1 MPYRQNIDNCL
12 AQIIGERGLAA
23 GEFDRLS
30 AEAHAA
36 GIEIGRPVA
45 DDLYHPL
52 RVARETGDL
61 PKLKRVADDLRERFD
76 RLVVLGTGGSSLGG
90 QALAALRPG
99 HNVDFLDNLDA
110 HDMDRLLTRDD
121 LARTGFLAVSKSGGT
136 AETLSQLMVCLTA
149 MRDAVGEEAARDHF
163 LLIAEPGD
171 NAVRKIARRYDID
184 ILDHAQDIGG
194 RFSVLSLVGLL
205 PAMFAGLDAAKVR
218 QGAMGVLNASVS
230 GETPSAPA
238 IGAAL
243 SVGLLRHNNITTSVM
258 MPYANRLAPFSAWYC
273 QLWAESLGKDGSGT
287 TPIQANGP
295 VDQHSQLQLYLG
307 GPADKVF
314 TLIGLK
320 TSGQGPRIDPEL
332 AQALGTDYLA
342 DQTIGDVV
350 AALYQATAST
360 LARNGRPTR
369 VIELDTLDE
378 RAMGALCM
386 HFMLETL
393 IAAKLLGVDPINQPA
408 VEEGKNLARSLLAGD
423 AV

>member
-12 AQIIGERGLAA
+12 AQTIGEHGLAR
-23 GEFDRLS
+23 EDFDRLS
-30 AEAHAA
+30 AEAQIAANEIGEQTAA
-36 GIEIGRPVA
+36 GG
-45 DDLYHPL
+45 LHPL
-52 RVARETGDL
+52 QLAREAGDL
-61 PKLKRVADDLRERFD
+61 AELEAIAGDLRQRFD

-90 QALAALRPG
+90 QALAALRPD
-99 HNVDFLDNLDA
+99 HKVDFLDNLDG
-110 HDMDRLLTRDD
+110 HDMDRLLARDD
-121 LARTGFLAVSKSGGT
+121 LARTVFLAVSKSGGT

-149 MRDAVGEEAARDHF
+149 VREVVGETAAPGHF

-171 NAVRKIARRYDID
+171 NAVRKIAQHYDLK
-184 ILDHAQDIGG
+184 ILDHAADVGG

-230 GETPSAPA
+230 GDAPSAPA
-238 IGAAL
+238 MGAAL
-243 SVGLLRHNNITTSVM
+243 AVGLLRHNNITTSVM

-320 TSGQGPRIDPEL
+320 TSGQGPRIDADL
-332 AQALGTDYLA
+332 ARTLGTDYLA
-342 DQTIGDVV
+342 GQTIGDVV

-369 VIELDTLDE
+369 VIELDNLDE
-378 RAMGALCM
+378 RAMGALFM

-393 IAAKLLGVDPINQPA
+393 IAAKLLGVDPIDQPA
-408 VEEGKNLARSLLAGD
+408 VEEGKILARRLLAGD

>member
-12 AQIIGERGLAA
+12 AQTIGEHGLAR
-23 GEFDRLS
+23 EDFDRLS
-30 AEAHAA
+30 AQAQQAANEIGEQTAA
-36 GIEIGRPVA
+36 GG
-45 DDLYHPL
+45 LHPL
-52 RVARETGDL
+52 RLARETGDL
-61 PKLKRVADDLRERFD
+61 AELEAIAADLRQRFD

-90 QALAALRPG
+90 QALAALRPD
-99 HNVDFLDNLDA
+99 HNVDFLDNLDG
-110 HDMDRLLTRDD
+110 HDMDRLLARDD
-121 LARTGFLAVSKSGGT
+121 LARSGFLAVSKSGGT

-149 MRDAVGEEAARDHF
+149 MREAVGETAARGHF

-171 NAVRKIARRYDID
+171 NTVRKIAQHYDLK
-184 ILDHAQDIGG
+184 ILDHAADVGG

-205 PAMFAGLDAAKVR
+205 PAMFIGLDAAKVR
-218 QGAMGVLNASVS
+218 QGAMGVLNACIV
-230 GETPSAPA
+230 GEAPSAPA
-238 IGAAL
+238 LGAAL
-243 SVGLLRHNNITTSVM
+243 AVGLLRHNRITTSVM
-258 MPYANRLAPFSAWYC
+258 MPYANRLAAFSAWYC

-320 TSGQGPRIDPEL
+320 TSGQGPRIDPDL

-342 DQTIGDVV
+342 GQTIGDVV

-369 VIELDTLDE
+369 VIELDNLDE
-378 RAMGALCM
+378 RAMGALFM

-408 VEEGKNLARSLLAGD
+408 VEEGKNLARRLLAGD